1 MMLERALK
9 FEYEEIEAYVREL
22 YSEAAQT
29 VMECRE
35 SGDLSG
41 ELYYSG
47 MSAILEHLID
57 TYDAE
62 EDSDDE

>member
-1 MMLERALK
+1 MLERALK

-22 YSEAAQT
+22 YAETAQT

-35 SGDLSG
+35 SGDLPG
-41 ELYYSG
+41 EQYYTG
-47 MSAILEHLID
+47 MSVILEHLID

-62 EDSDDE
+62 DYEDE